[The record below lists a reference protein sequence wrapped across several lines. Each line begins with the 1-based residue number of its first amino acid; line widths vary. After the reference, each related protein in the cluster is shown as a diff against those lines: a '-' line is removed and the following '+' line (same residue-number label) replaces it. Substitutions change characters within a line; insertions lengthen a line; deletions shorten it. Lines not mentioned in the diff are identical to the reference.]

1 MISDGA
7 GFVFAV
13 IAAVCNGSFLVPFK
27 AKAVMELRVDPLI
40 FQIYASIGI
49 FIASWFLVIF
59 IQFNPDF
66 VSGTSTQFTF
76 VPLAAVAGCF
86 VVLSMTFSFFAT
98 RIIGVALA
106 QGIFGGLAIIVSYI
120 WGSLL
125 FHEEA
130 SSPAL
135 SVFGIIF
142 IVLGIAAIGAC
153 KEISDF
159 ITHRFPSL
167 ASRLPSVAS
176 SRSQHVTKVL
186 EDNEWGISPTTNSRE
201 MEQEVRNN
209 DQEDHNASLVH
220 SRQQSHH
227 SSLSISLIIKA
238 DKSEFLFGVAYA
250 VLCGIF
256 GGSSLVPLYYIPN
269 EHAGFAMFPA
279 FGVRVQ
285 K

>member
-27 AKAVMELRVDPLI
+27 AKAVMELRVDPLV

-49 FIASWFLVIF
+49 FIASWFLVVF

-76 VPLAAVAGCF
+76 VPLAVVAGCC

-98 RIIGVALA
+98 RIIGVTLA

-125 FHEEA
+125 FHEKA

-142 IVLGIAAIGAC
+142 IVLGIGAIGAC

-159 ITHRFPSL
+159 IIHRFPNKI
-167 ASRLPSVAS
+167 
-176 SRSQHVTKVL
+176 VT
-186 EDNEWGISPTTNSRE
+186 
-201 MEQEVRNN
+201 
-209 DQEDHNASLVH
+209 
-220 SRQQSHH
+220 
-227 SSLSISLIIKA
+227 
-238 DKSEFLFGVAYA
+238 
-250 VLCGIF
+250 
-256 GGSSLVPLYYIPN
+256 
-269 EHAGFAMFPA
+269 
-279 FGVRVQ
+279 
-285 K
+285 